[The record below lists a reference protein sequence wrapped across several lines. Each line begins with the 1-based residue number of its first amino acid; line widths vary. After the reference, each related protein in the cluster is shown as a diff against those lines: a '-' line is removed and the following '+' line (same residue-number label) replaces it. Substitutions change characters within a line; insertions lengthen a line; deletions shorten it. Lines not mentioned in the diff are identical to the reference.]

1 MTIFVPE
8 TFEPAAGDVAR
19 RIGPDPEQAEPEHR
33 VAYLRLGVPERD
45 QQGHPGGHV
54 RIALEN
60 DGVELC
66 VQVEDD
72 GVGLP
77 PGFSLERN
85 SSLGLT
91 IVAAL
96 VDSEMS
102 GTISMESRP
111 DGDGTVVELRIPVHP
126 ATVTG

>member
-1 MTIFVPE
+1 
-8 TFEPAAGDVAR
+8 
-19 RIGPDPEQAEPEHR
+19 
-33 VAYLRLGVPERD
+33 
-45 QQGHPGGHV
+45 
-54 RIALEN
+54 
-60 DGVELC
+60 
-66 VQVEDD
+66 
-72 GVGLP
+72 VGLP
-77 PGFSLERN
+77 PGFALERN

-91 IVAAL
+91 IVSAL

>member
-1 MTIFVPE
+1 M
-8 TFEPAAGDVAR
+8 
-19 RIGPDPEQAEPEHR
+19 
-33 VAYLRLGVPERD
+33 
-45 QQGHPGGHV
+45 
-54 RIALEN
+54 EN

-66 VQVEDD
+66 VRVEDD
-72 GVGLP
+72 GVGLT
-77 PGFSLERN
+77 PGFDLARN

-102 GTISMESRP
+102 GVISMESP
-111 DGDGTVVELRIPVHP
+111 ENSKGTVVELRIPVHP